1 MSLSGRNIWI
11 DIEQPKAA
19 IMFNSLI
26 EQFQEDGVNLLITAR
41 DYDSTFQI
49 LDDHD
54 VDYIKVG
61 KHGGASLE
69 EKLKTHIKRLE
80 ELFTY
85 VVEFNPDYL
94 VNFISVEAIRI
105 AYGLQIPSIG
115 FNDEP
120 RNEPVCKLI
129 FPFIDKLITPKC
141 IPKESYIELYADPK
155 KIIRYNGIDEIGWLS
170 NFKPDPSVLE
180 HYDLQM
186 GNYVIMRSEPSAACY
201 FINKLK
207 PDETMLSEIF
217 PQIYKEFPNHKYF
230 LLARNRNQ
238 EEFLRKTLKK
248 YEDNPNLI
256 ITRYLPN
263 LDDYCFYSGLV
274 ISGGGTIV
282 RESSLLSV
290 PSIEFFPGPT
300 APQEMF
306 LKNNGFPLEHIEELN
321 RIIDRSVHVLN
332 QGFDNDRIKHFKKKI
347 QQFENP
353 VKICY
358 NYVRIHI

>member
-26 EQFQEDGVNLLITAR
+26 KQFQEDGVNLLITAR

-69 EKLKTHIKRLE
+69 EKLKTHIKRLK
-80 ELFTY
+80 ELFSHI
-85 VVEFNPDYL
+85 VKFNPDYL

-170 NFKPDPSVLE
+170 GFKPDSSILAD
-180 HYDLQM
+180 YDLHK

-217 PQIYKEFPNHKYF
+217 PPIYKEFPNHKYF
-230 LLARNRNQ
+230 LLARSRNQ

-248 YEDNPNLI
+248 YEPNPNLI

-263 LDDYCFYSGLV
+263 LDDFCFYSGLV

-306 LKNNGFPLEHIEELN
+306 LRNNGFPLEHIEELD
-321 RIIDRSVHVLN
+321 RIIDRSIHVLN
-332 QGFDNDRIKHFKKKI
+332 QGFDNGRIKSFKKKI
-347 QQFENP
+347 NQFENP